1 MVQQHET
8 VKQTGPSQSYRCGC
22 SKTLFKI
29 LQRLAILQVQGMMN
43 EDGVNDTQMTWIY
56 GFNDDGSCGLHSR
69 GRRRRELMLM
79 YGENPGMCFQHNQ
92 MIKHRPD
99 GEIQRQHVCVSQV
112 HLPAVVH
119 ATQRGAAVSLGKS
132 KVSTVHSH
140 H

>member
-8 VKQTGPSQSYRCGC
+8 LKQTGPSQSYRRGG
-22 SKTLFKI
+22 SETLFKI
-29 LQRLAILQVQGMMN
+29 LQRLAILQVQGMMD

-56 GFNDDGSCGLHSR
+56 GFNDDGSYGLHSR

-99 GEIQRQHVCVSQV
+99 QEIQRQHVCMSKV
-112 HLPAVVH
+112 HRPAVVH
-119 ATQRGAAVSLGKS
+119 ATQRGAAASPGES
-132 KVSTVHSH
+132 KVSTVHSRQ
-140 H
+140 